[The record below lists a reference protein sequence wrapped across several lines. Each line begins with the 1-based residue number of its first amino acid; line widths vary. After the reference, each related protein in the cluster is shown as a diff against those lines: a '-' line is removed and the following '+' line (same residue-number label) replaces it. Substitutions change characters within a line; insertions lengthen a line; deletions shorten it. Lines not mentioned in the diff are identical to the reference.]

1 VDSRHG
7 GWSVRFFDHVL
18 WYSLIKPFFYDKLA
32 KQKHIRSNGACQ
44 LAKTI
49 REELEDRE
57 KKILSPFA
65 TLSLKTKGRQ
75 VPEEECPLRP
85 AFQHDRDRIIH
96 SKSFRRL
103 KHKTQVFLIPMG
115 DHYRTRLTHTL
126 EVSQIARTIAR
137 ALRLNEDLTEAISL
151 GHDLGHTPFGHAG
164 EDTLNEIVPGGF
176 SHSDQSLRVV
186 DVLEKD
192 GKGLNLTFEVRDG
205 ILKHSKGKGEILC
218 EDPEAMAS
226 TPEGKVVRIADIIAY
241 INHDIDDA
249 IRGGVISPN
258 EIPEDCLKCLGDT
271 HSKRINTM
279 VNDIIQE
286 TLRSRNGRL
295 SISKYVLSSI
305 LDLRDFLWEHV
316 YENAAVH
323 SDFHKATKILRE
335 LYQYLVDHPDYF
347 MTQAKMGSLHD
358 SLGRC
363 VCDFLAGMT
372 DRYAFN
378 LYEKVFL
385 PLPWVIL

>member
-1 VDSRHG
+1 MT
-7 GWSVRFFDHVL
+7 
-18 WYSLIKPFFYDKLA
+18 
-32 KQKHIRSNGACQ
+32 
-44 LAKTI
+44 KTI
-49 REELEDRE
+49 REELEDLE
-57 KKILSPFA
+57 KKTLSPFA
-65 TLSLKTKGRQ
+65 TLSSKTKGRQ
-75 VPEEECPLRP
+75 TFEEECPLRP

-126 EVSQIARTIAR
+126 EVSQIARTITK

-176 SHSDQSLRVV
+176 NHADQSLRVV
-186 DVLEKD
+186 DLLEKD

-205 ILKHSKGKGEILC
+205 ILKHTKGKGEILC

-226 TPEGKVVRIADIIAY
+226 TLEGQVVRIADIIAY

-249 IRGGVISPN
+249 IRGGVISQSN
-258 EIPEDCLKCLGDT
+258 IPGDCLKCLGDT
-271 HSKRINTM
+271 HSNRINTM
-279 VNDIIQE
+279 VTDIIQE
-286 TLRSRNGRL
+286 TLRSGKGKL
-295 SISKYVLSSI
+295 SISKGVLSAI
-305 LDLRDFLWEHV
+305 WDLREFLWKQV
-316 YENAAVH
+316 YESEAVH

-335 LYQYLVDHPDYF
+335 LYHYLVDHPDYF
-347 MTQAKMGSLHD
+347 LALTKMESLYD
-358 SLGRC
+358 SPERC

-372 DRYAFN
+372 DRYTFN
-378 LYEKVFL
+378 LYEKLFL

>member
-1 VDSRHG
+1 
-7 GWSVRFFDHVL
+7 
-18 WYSLIKPFFYDKLA
+18 
-32 KQKHIRSNGACQ
+32 
-44 LAKTI
+44 
-49 REELEDRE
+49 
-57 KKILSPFA
+57 
-65 TLSLKTKGRQ
+65 
-75 VPEEECPLRP
+75 
-85 AFQHDRDRIIH
+85 
-96 SKSFRRL
+96 
-103 KHKTQVFLIPMG
+103 MG

-137 ALRLNEDLTEAISL
+137 ALRLNEDLAEAISL

-176 SHSDQSLRVV
+176 GHSDQSLRVV

-205 ILKHSKGKGEILC
+205 ILKHSKGTGEILC
-218 EDPEAMAS
+218 EDPETMAS
-226 TPEGKVVRIADIIAY
+226 TLEGQVVRIADIVAY

-249 IRGGVISPN
+249 VRGGVISPN
-258 EIPEDCLKCLGDT
+258 DIPEKCLKCLGDT

-286 TLRSRNGRL
+286 TLRSRTERLSASKEVLL
-295 SISKYVLSSI
+295 SIS
-305 LDLRDFLWEHV
+305 DLRDFLWEHV
-316 YENAAVH
+316 YENEAVH
-323 SDFHKATKILRE
+323 ADFHKATKILRE
-335 LYQYLVDHPDYF
+335 LYQYLIDNPDYF
-347 MTQAKMGSLHD
+347 MTLAKMESLHD
-358 SLGRC
+358 SLERC